1 MGLAGGCS
9 CSGEGTGKEE
19 ALNPIARN
27 GKDFW
32 AGIIYIVAGSG
43 AWIISRD
50 YGMGSAGKM
59 GPAYFPT
66 ILGALLTVIGII
78 SILRS
83 FLKSGSPIGVVA
95 WKGLTL
101 IVVSTLLFGMIVRG
115 AGLIIA
121 LPLLVI
127 VSAFASARFSWKYS
141 LAEAAVITVFCVV
154 VFLKGLGVPLPIL
167 GSWFGY

>member
-1 MGLAGGCS
+1 MRRRL
-9 CSGEGTGKEE
+9 
-19 ALNPIARN
+19 LNPITHNA
-27 GKDFW
+27 KDFW
-32 AGIIYIVAGSG
+32 TGVIYIVIGSG

-50 YGMGSAGKM
+50 YGMGSAVKM

-66 ILGALLTVIGII
+66 ILGILLTGIGII
-78 SILRS
+78 SVIRS
-83 FLKSGSPIGVVA
+83 FLKPGSPIGTFA
-95 WKGLTL
+95 WKGLVL
-101 IVVSTLLFGMIVRG
+101 IVVSTLLFGVIVRG

-127 VSAFASARFSWKYS
+127 ISAFASARFSWKTS
-141 LAEAAVITVFCVV
+141 LVEAAGITVFCIL

>member
-1 MGLAGGCS
+1 M
-9 CSGEGTGKEE
+9 
-19 ALNPIARN
+19 NPIARN

-32 AGIIYIVAGSG
+32 AGIIYIVAGFG

-95 WKGLTL
+95 WKGLAL

-127 VSAFASARFSWKYS
+127 VSAFASSRFSWKYS
-141 LAEAAVITVFCVV
+141 LAEAAVITVFCIV

>member
-1 MGLAGGCS
+1 M
-9 CSGEGTGKEE
+9 
-19 ALNPIARN
+19 NPIARN

-32 AGIIYIVAGSG
+32 AGIIYIVAGFG

-95 WKGLTL
+95 WKGLAL

-127 VSAFASARFSWKYS
+127 FSAFASSRFSWKYS

>member
-1 MGLAGGCS
+1 M
-9 CSGEGTGKEE
+9 
-19 ALNPIARN
+19 NPIARN

-32 AGIIYIVAGSG
+32 TGVIYIVVGSG

-50 YGMGSAGKM
+50 YGMGSAVKM

-66 ILGALLTVIGII
+66 ILGILLMVIGII
-78 SILRS
+78 SVLRS
-83 FLKSGSPIGVVA
+83 FLKSGSPIGAVA
-95 WKGLTL
+95 WRGLLL
-101 IVVSTLLFGMIVRG
+101 IIASTLLFGMIVRG

-127 VSAFASARFSWKYS
+127 VSASASARFSWKS
-141 LAEAAVITVFCVV
+141 TVAEAVAITVFCIVI
-154 VFLKGLGVPLPIL
+154 FLKGLGVPLPIL

>member
-1 MGLAGGCS
+1 M
-9 CSGEGTGKEE
+9 
-19 ALNPIARN
+19 NPIARN

-32 AGIIYIVAGSG
+32 AGVIYIVVGSG

-50 YGMGSAGKM
+50 YGMGSAVKM

-66 ILGALLTVIGII
+66 ILGILLTVIGII

-83 FLKSGSPIGVVA
+83 FLKSGTPIGVIA
-95 WKGLTL
+95 WKGLVL
-101 IVVSTLLFGMIVRG
+101 IAASTILFGLIVRG
-115 AGLIIA
+115 AGLAIA

-127 VSAFASARFSWKYS
+127 ISALASVRFSWKSS
-141 LAEAAVITVFCVV
+141 LAEAAVITVFCIL